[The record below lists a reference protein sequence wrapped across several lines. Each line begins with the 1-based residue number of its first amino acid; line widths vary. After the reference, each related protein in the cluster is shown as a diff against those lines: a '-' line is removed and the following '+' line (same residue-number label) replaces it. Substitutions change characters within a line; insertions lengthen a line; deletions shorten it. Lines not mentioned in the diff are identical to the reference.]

1 MKRKIRRKTKITSSL
16 LFAAMAL
23 AFIGCSGGGGNGSST
38 SNNPLPDFPTM
49 PSAAEETP
57 VINQTLG
64 DFRQALESKDVAGAG
79 ELFAPEVRTNMEA
92 WLDAHQDL
100 MPKLAE
106 VLTSMPLSSL
116 SDEYGWAEE
125 GDRRRSAE
133 VSVEDDG
140 ITFYIRLEKVD
151 GDWKIL
157 SF

>member
-1 MKRKIRRKTKITSSL
+1 LKRKFQFKNKITSSL
-16 LFAAMAL
+16 LFAAIAL

-38 SNNPLPDFPTM
+38 SDNPLPAFPNM
-49 PSAAEETP
+49 PSEAAETP
-57 VINQTLG
+57 AINQTLD
-64 DFRQALESKDVAGAG
+64 DFKQALESKDVAGAG
-79 ELFAPEVRTNMEA
+79 ELFTPEVRTDMEA